1 MNKRPD
7 LTNIDPNI
15 REYIETLEAEL
26 ERLRGKQKRSVLH
39 ISSEESEATETL
51 PEIAEPTEPPTT
63 INVITATASAIAKRT
78 PRHLYTRQRRGGMG
92 IFDIETS
99 LEEPPAILAIADQ
112 QQGILLFTNLGRA
125 FRLQASMLRET
136 PVRDRGENIFKKPSL
151 QQDENLVAILPE
163 QAQGYVALS
172 SQTGMVRLLR
182 HHVFGEYMKPGMALY
197 DYRTFGPLASA
208 CWTPG
213 DSDLFIATRQG
224 RAIRFSEKL
233 VSPQGTQGV
242 RLSNDDVVIGITS
255 VYPDSSVFLLS
266 ADGKGTIRLI
276 EGFAAN
282 KSPGAGGKVAINTD
296 HLICALA
303 VDQEQDI
310 FIISKLC
317 KIIRFPASDIPTK
330 DGVVQGVI
338 CMSLRA
344 DEPVAVALSN
354 NKE

>member
-7 LTNIDPNI
+7 LTNIPLAV
-15 REYIETLEAEL
+15 REYIMMLEAEL
-26 ERLRGKQKRSVLH
+26 EQLRGTQKSSVAH
-39 ISSEESEATETL
+39 FSSRKSDSVEEL

-63 INVITATASAIAKRT
+63 INIITATASGMAKRT

-92 IFDIETS
+92 IFDIEITQ
-99 LEEPPAILAIADQ
+99 EEAPAIIAFADQ
-112 QQGILLFTNLGRA
+112 QQTVLLLTNLGRA
-125 FRLQASMLRET
+125 FRLPVSILQET
-136 PVRDRGENIFKKPSL
+136 SVRGRGEIIFRKPTL

-163 QAQGYVALS
+163 RAEGYVALC

-197 DYRTFGPLASA
+197 DYRSFGPLASA

-233 VSPQGTQGV
+233 VSPQGTQGI
-242 RLSNDDVVIGITS
+242 RLSGGDLVISITS
-255 VYPDSSVFLLS
+255 VYSDSHVFLLS
-266 ADGKGTIRLI
+266 ADGKGTLRII
-276 EGFAAN
+276 ESFTAN
-282 KSPGAGGKVAINTD
+282 KSPGAGGKIAIDTD
-296 HLICALA
+296 HLICAVA
-303 VDQEQDI
+303 VNQDQDI

-317 KIIRFPASDIPTK
+317 KIIRFPASDIPPK

-344 DEPVAVALSN
+344 DEPVAVAVSN
-354 NKE
+354 NQE